1 MTGKGFIARL
11 LVLISLIATFQVAA
25 IELLIYHLMLP
36 SWSELKIMLTNPG
49 PLVVFLLASFMVI
62 IYFYVKPLPDFLK
75 HRQEGIETTDEEARL
90 VQQRGINFPYFMAF
104 FAFPFYMVGGTLG
117 ASEIAQV
124 LEWPRSLLVYGFV
137 GGVLSSFLAA
147 PLSIYAYT
155 WITTPVVRLA
165 GESAPGLMPSR
176 SAGRRIPVRAK
187 LIVTMFSLV
196 IAMTG
201 YTVTVG
207 YSQTRLLVEEVERFE
222 GAALENAAVQAE
234 IAELS
239 AYFERRSRIQRSIYI
254 TILIVGA
261 LAAFVLAY
269 LAARDITGPVKT
281 IKDETERLKSGD
293 YDRPVYLVSN
303 DEFSDMGI
311 AFNRMLQTVTSHI
324 RAMETL
330 VSTLREGIVQIDEV
344 VATVS
349 AISSEQAGEAT
360 QQAGAVRQSSAVAEE
375 ILAGSRQIAESSKMM
390 EELAVS
396 TLEACEVCETRLAET
411 QGGFADITTQVE
423 EIFGAMENLQDRF
436 QKTYKIVEWIED
448 IANQIELLSLNASL
462 EAAGAGEYGR
472 RFEVVAQSTRR
483 LAVRSAEAVGEI
495 KELIGSIQQETI
507 ESTAIARQG
516 KEKVEAGGEAMT
528 MVSSALER
536 ISTYAGSTS
545 NTIKEIKSSTEQQTT
560 ATEQMAA
567 SITQIQQAAEQV
579 EKGAGK
585 IRDAVSGLR
594 NFSQDLKETVEE

>member
-49 PLVVFLLASFMVI
+49 PLVVLLLASFMII

-75 HRQEGIETTDEEARL
+75 HRQEGRDTTDEEALL
-90 VQQRGINFPYFMAF
+90 VQRRGVNFPYFMAF
-104 FAFPFYMVGGTLG
+104 FAFPFYMVGGILG
-117 ASEIAQV
+117 ASEIARV

-137 GGVLSSFLAA
+137 GGVLSSFLAV
-147 PLSIYAYT
+147 PLSIYTYT
-155 WITTPVVRLA
+155 WVTRPVVRLA

-201 YTVTVG
+201 YAVTVG
-207 YSQTRLLVEEVERFE
+207 YSQTRLLVEKVERFE
-222 GAALENAAVQAE
+222 AAALETGVEKAGP
-234 IAELS
+234 AELS
-239 AYFERRSRIQRSIYI
+239 AYFEKRSRIQRSIYI
-254 TILIVGA
+254 TILIVGG

-269 LAARDITGPVKT
+269 LAARDITGPVKI
-281 IKDETERLKSGD
+281 IKDETERLKNGD
-293 YDRPVYLVSN
+293 YHPVYLVSN

-311 AFNRMLQTVTSHI
+311 AFNRMLETVTSHI
-324 RAMETL
+324 RAMEGL

-360 QQAGAVRQSSAVAEE
+360 EQAGAVRQSSAVAEE
-375 ILAGSRQIAESSKMM
+375 ILAGSRQIAENSRSM
-390 EELAVS
+390 EELAVF

-411 QGGFADITTQVE
+411 QGSFADITVQVE

-495 KELIGSIQQETI
+495 KELIESIQQETI

-516 KEKVEAGGEAMT
+516 KEKVETGGEAMA
-528 MVSSALER
+528 MVNSALER
-536 ISTYAGSTS
+536 ISTYADSTS
-545 NTIKEIKSSTEQQTT
+545 GTIKEIKSSTEQQTT

-567 SITQIQQAAEQV
+567 SMTQIQQASEQV